1 MGGSAWVPPAATKN
15 KEEAWELMQ
24 HLTSPEVERA
34 QIKHVGI
41 MPARRAV
48 LDEYAAEEPPKHMKL
63 VLRAAEAAILIP
75 QTPWYPEAES
85 AALSLLNEL
94 WESKRSA
101 GVTGQEIKRQVDEIL
116 KQPFAFKGA

>member
-24 HLTSPEVERA
+24 HLIGPEVEQA

-48 LDEYAAEEPPKHMKL
+48 LEEYASQEPPKHMKL
-63 VLRAAEAAILIP
+63 VLRAAESAILIP
-75 QTPWYPEAES
+75 QTPWYPEAET
-85 AALSLLNEL
+85 AALALLNEL
-94 WESKRSA
+94 WLTIDPTFSSTALRSLSRSKVLGS
-101 GVTGQEIKRQVDEIL
+101 Q
-116 KQPFAFKGA
+116 FASW